1 MKQKL
6 LNMLNNVKRAVNKKT
21 LPIIAGIGLS
31 LIPLTANADELYLKA
46 TRKYYDNLGPYN
58 AKIQEVSLGNVYG
71 NLNGLG
77 LGYSKSLNDKLD
89 ANLEANI
96 NYQRLDAIKEVSG
109 VREIYGSNSKL
120 EASIE
125 PGLKYNIPIT
135 KSKNFPTSIQAG
147 ISVPINFVY
156 MKSTNEDTSDT
167 SLTPLVEIKP
177 SIALKQ
183 NIGSWFL
190 SLGASISKAL
200 TTSNNLDL
208 SATQIFITAGKN
220 FGEKEE

>member
-6 LNMLNNVKRAVNKKT
+6 LNMLDNVKRAVNKKT

-31 LIPLTANADELYLKA
+31 LMPLSANADELYMKA
-46 TRKYYDNLGPYN
+46 TRKYYDNLSPYN
-58 AKIQEVSLGNVYG
+58 TKIQEVSVGSVYG

-77 LGYSKSLNDKLD
+77 LGVSKSLNDKLD
-89 ANLEANI
+89 ANLEANL
-96 NYQRLDAIKEVSG
+96 NYQKLDAIKEVSG
-109 VREIYGSNSKL
+109 IREVYGSNSKL

-156 MKSTNEDTSDT
+156 MKSSNEDTSAT
-167 SLTPLVEIKP
+167 SLTPLIEIKP

-183 NIGSWFL
+183 NIGKWFI
-190 SLGASISKAL
+190 SAGASISKAL
-200 TTSNNLDL
+200 TTSNSFDP
-208 SATQIFITAGKN
+208 SSTQIFITAGKN
-220 FGEKEE
+220 LGEKEE